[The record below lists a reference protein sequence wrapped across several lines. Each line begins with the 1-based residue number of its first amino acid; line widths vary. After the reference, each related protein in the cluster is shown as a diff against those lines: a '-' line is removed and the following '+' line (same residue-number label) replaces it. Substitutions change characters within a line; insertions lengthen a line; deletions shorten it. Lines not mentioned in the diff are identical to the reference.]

1 MKSNNNKLV
10 KNENVQKK
18 KAKKKHTFACC
29 FTSIILSLVLVVG
42 GVFGTLFFL
51 YESYARPITNM
62 SFSEAITF
70 GFGLYGANDEKVVT
84 NPYNQKSESKKFFVG
99 LSDSLHIDKILKIE
113 DLISGF
119 NQIKPG
125 EPITPPEQGGDG
137 TGNSFLDQL
146 LKDAH
151 FDFSNLNDF
160 DGSEYAGFM
169 ISDKMLAAV
178 MQDTLDIAE
187 QVPELKKIQDE
198 LGVELSKLLRVKQV
212 IVTANEQ
219 NNDNS
224 TLKLTLGL
232 NTKTLA
238 DSMLKKAGLSAGLI
252 GLVKGFLPTTIYFS
266 CTITP
271 MANSAPTLQI
281 NTIDEELM
289 GKAVIAIDNIMA
301 KTGSK
306 QNLTSILNTVGKTLY
321 DVFNKVET
329 LAGEGSIVFGNYNDQ
344 NGLAVDTLQIIMKSM
359 GVENVSTNEFLLM
372 IKHLHSYDLSGES
385 LEDFIKTLD
394 NYSTIEDFYT
404 SRNDLFLTYGISPQ
418 DAELFTPNNFM
429 QIANTI
435 PQYVNMVDS
444 KINGVNLYK
453 YSQEELKKKAIFSD
467 KALAQIFGANLS
479 SELQKSGN
487 ALKMTILELSLK
499 EEDMVL
505 IASIDIKGAMN
516 PYIPDSPIKP
526 LLMSLFPEQLYAKIT
541 VPYIQNPSGISSNI
555 IFNYGKDTS
564 SSGEQLSDHM
574 LKTLSSIIK
583 AISPENANMLDKNEI
598 CKQLDT
604 SLYKSLDEIEKLES
618 EHGIKI
624 EFGVG
629 HLIMPT
635 CYELISSKTKGEDGT
650 VMPPEEV
657 HLALQDMYSI
667 DPYLENGVPIDNLKD
682 ITLDNFIDREL
693 VNKMYF
699 NKGVF
704 TSNNL
709 FNELTNLSTLI
720 NSSNIDKSI
729 NINALVNNNKPISNQ
744 DKFYMESLEFGK
756 FISQSHLTSELDK
769 LLNIYSNARIIN
781 TIINNY
787 DRLIITT
794 CSELNKSALSAKT
807 ELDIDKLAPK
817 YLFFNIAIDLNNPQ
831 NEIIISMN
839 SASSNKETERV
850 LKLMSS
856 LAGNPVSLDSIK
868 NTINKEMNVVFG
880 DLEKSNIK
888 LKSIRSESQNGIIG
902 NNVYDMLAYQLPNYT
917 VGADELL
924 RKTLYGLNNFDNFI
938 KLSNIPDVEP
948 QPEIDLVNKTA
959 TISDTFIGYHIKK
972 QHSQNTPNLV
982 KTALLKNGTTTLNN
996 YLAHFGTKI
1005 EGKDLLATTF
1015 ELEKTSFNLT
1025 SDSVALK
1032 LIPDKLYLSIFMNVQ
1047 DTNDYTYTV
1056 NSLDNECVTY
1066 LESLF
1071 RADNSNS
1078 IKDNLDKA
1086 VNNVKNASFTIQG
1099 ISIKFTE
1106 LINSNSVIQSQN
1118 GDNGIYGKITT
1129 SINLNV

>member
-10 KNENVQKK
+10 KNEKDQKK

-84 NPYNQKSESKKFFVG
+84 NPYDQKSESQKFFVG

-125 EPITPPEQGGDG
+125 EPIKPPEQGGEG

-198 LGVELSKLLRVKQV
+198 LGIELSKVLRVKQV
-212 IVTANEQ
+212 IVTANEHK
-219 NNDNS
+219 NDNS

-238 DSMLKKAGLSAGLI
+238 DSMLKKAGLNAGLI

-271 MANSAPTLQI
+271 MADSAPTLQI
-281 NTIDEELM
+281 NTIDAELM
-289 GKAVIAIDNIMA
+289 KKAVMAIDNIMA
-301 KTGSK
+301 KTGNN
-306 QNLTSILNTVGKTLY
+306 QNLSAILNTVGKTLY
-321 DVFNKVET
+321 DVFNKVEK
-329 LAGEGSIVFGNYNDQ
+329 LAGEGSIVFGNYNNQ

-372 IKHLHSYDLSGES
+372 VKHLHSYDLSGES
-385 LEDFIKTLD
+385 IDDFIKSLD
-394 NYSTIEDFYT
+394 NYSTLDDFYT

-435 PQYVNMVDS
+435 PQYVNMVDG
-444 KINGVNLYK
+444 KINGINLYN
-453 YSQEELKKKAIFSD
+453 YNQEELKKKAVFSD
-467 KALAQIFGANLS
+467 KALAQIFGANLN
-479 SELQKSGN
+479 SELQKNNN

-499 EEDMVL
+499 EENMVL
-505 IASIDIKGAMN
+505 ITSIDIKNAME
-516 PYIPDSPIKP
+516 PHIPNSPIKP
-526 LLMSLFPEQLYAKIT
+526 LIMSLFPEQLYAKIT
-541 VPYIQNPSGISSNI
+541 APYIQNSTGISSNI

-564 SSGEQLSDHM
+564 SSGEQFSNDM

-583 AISPENANMLDKNEI
+583 AISPENATMLDKNEI

-604 SLYKSLDEIEKLES
+604 SLYKTLDEIEKLES
-618 EHGIKI
+618 EYGIKI

-635 CYELISSKTKGEDGT
+635 CYELISSKTKNDDGT

-709 FNELTNLSTLI
+709 FNELTNLSNLI
-720 NSSNIDKSI
+720 NNSNIDKNI
-729 NINALVNNNKPISNQ
+729 NISALVNNNKPINNK
-744 DKFYMESLEFGK
+744 DKFYMKSLEFGK
-756 FISQSHLTSELDK
+756 FLSQSSLTNELDK
-769 LLNIYSNARIIN
+769 LLDIYSNAKIIN

-794 CSELNKSALSAKT
+794 CSELNKTTLNT
-807 ELDIDKLAPK
+807 ENKLDLEKLAPK
-817 YLFFNIAIDLNNPQ
+817 YLFLNIAIDLNNPD

-839 SASSNKETERV
+839 SASSNKDTERV
-850 LKLMSS
+850 LRLMSAIS
-856 LAGNPVSLDSIK
+856 NKQVTLDSIK
-868 NTINKEMNVVFG
+868 NTVNKEMNIVFE
-880 DLEKSNIK
+880 DLQKNNIK
-888 LKSIRSESQNGIIG
+888 LKSIRTEEQNGIVG
-902 NNVYDMLAYQLPNYT
+902 NNVYDMLAYQLPNYK

-924 RKTLYGLNNFDNFI
+924 RKTLYGLNNFDDFI
-938 KLSNIPDVEP
+938 KQSNIPTNEP
-948 QPEIDLVNKTA
+948 TPEIDIVNKTA
-959 TISDTFIGYHIKK
+959 TISDTFIGYHIRK
-972 QHSQNTPNLV
+972 QNNQNTPNLV
-982 KTALLKNGTTTLNN
+982 KTALLKNGTTTLNS
-996 YLAHFGTKI
+996 YLAHFGNSI

-1015 ELEKTSFNLT
+1015 ELDKYSFNLT

-1056 NSLDNECVTY
+1056 NSLDSECVTY

-1071 RADNSNS
+1071 ATDNSNS

-1086 VNNVKNASFTIQG
+1086 VGSVKNASFSIQG
-1099 ISIKFTE
+1099 ISIKFSE
-1106 LINSNSVIQSQN
+1106 LINSNTTIQSQN
-1118 GDNGIYGKITT
+1118 GDNGIYGKITA
-1129 SINLNV
+1129 SINIIP